1 MPILS
6 LDKTKT
12 LVERRSSGIAGLD
25 ELIDGG
31 FPNHSGIAL
40 FGPSGCGKSLF
51 CKQFI
56 WEGLK
61 NGEFGLYIAFDHP
74 PSEIRQS
81 MATFRWDVTP
91 YEDKGIFMIVDCFN
105 GALGIETNEKFCVK
119 NPSDVNEQMYVI
131 DKCVNYVVKTF
142 GRDIKVR
149 VAYDSAP
156 LDIRNLSTSLR
167 ISKRLLAWAKIYN
180 VVGLSPMHKGS
191 LNKIFENTL
200 LALPDGV
207 VDLDKRIEN
216 GMLNYYLWI
225 SKMMMTPHSREVH
238 PYTIMDD
245 GIHVMKPKTRRQ

>member
-1 MPILS
+1 MPVLS
-6 LDKTKT
+6 LHKKET
-12 LVERRSSGIAGLD
+12 VIERKSTGIIGLD
-25 ELIDGG
+25 ELLDGG

-81 MATFRWDVTP
+81 MATFGWDVTP
-91 YEDKGIFMIVDCFN
+91 YEDKDMFIIIDCFN
-105 GALGIETNEKFCVK
+105 GAMGIETEEKFHVK

-131 DKCVNYVVKTF
+131 DKCINYVAKTL

-167 ISKRLLAWAKIYN
+167 ISKRLLAWTKIYN
-180 VVGLSPMHKGS
+180 VIGLSPMHKGA
-191 LNKIFENTL
+191 LNRIFESTV
-200 LALPDGV
+200 LALADGV
-207 VDLDKRIEN
+207 IEFDKRIEN
-216 GMLNYYLWI
+216 GKLNYYLWI

-238 PYTIMDD
+238 PYTITND
-245 GIHVMKPKTRRQ
+245 GIHVMKPKARR